1 MTDTNTYAKPSV
13 AVDLAIMTVMDGRL
27 KVLLVRRPHDDVA
40 GYAMP
45 GGIVRIDASL
55 EETVERVL
63 VEKVGIAG
71 IHFEQLAT
79 YGSVERDPRGRVIS
93 VVYLALCTGDT
104 IDGITSVDR
113 VLADL
118 KVSWPD
124 QSGGTATALAG
135 GILLPLA
142 FDHSDILGDVIM
154 RLRGKL
160 DYSRIAFAL
169 LPEIFTL
176 RAVQEVHEAILD
188 RPLTKPPFRRK
199 LLDRGL
205 IQPTGTHEKGGAYR
219 PAAHYV
225 LKAED

>member
-1 MTDTNTYAKPSV
+1 MNDLNKYAKPSV
-13 AVDLAIMTVMDGRL
+13 AVDLAIMTVVDGCL
-27 KVLLVRRPHDDVA
+27 KVLLDRRPNDDVA

-45 GGIVRIDASL
+45 GGIVRIDASF
-55 EETVERVL
+55 EEAVERVL
-63 VEKVGIAG
+63 ADKVGIAG

-93 VVYLALCTGDT
+93 VVYLALCPRNT
-104 IDGITSVDR
+104 IDGVTSRDC

-118 KVSWPD
+118 KVDWQG
-124 QSGGTATALAG
+124 QSGGTATALVNG
-135 GILLPLA
+135 TSLPLA
-142 FDHSDILGDVIM
+142 FDHSDILGDVII

-176 RAVQEVHEAILD
+176 RAVQEIHEAILD
-188 RPLTKPPFRRK
+188 HPLTKPPFRRK

-219 PAAHYV
+219 PAAQYI
-225 LKAED
+225 LKSED